1 MRFGHHPR
9 KSAEEMSSNYGRRC
23 DPVRS
28 LGSRGNRRR
37 SDEEQPGHLGVWA
50 ADTPLGRVV
59 VDKGAA
65 FGAAI
70 LEA

>member
-1 MRFGHHPR
+1 
-9 KSAEEMSSNYGRRC
+9 
-23 DPVRS
+23 
-28 LGSRGNRRR
+28 LGIIRVNPP
-37 SDEEQPGHLGVWA
+37 QPGHLGVWA